1 MVHNYRYLLTLSA
14 KKPFTTIS
22 TTEASTPL
30 GFSGALGEWESYTR
44 GLGSRLM
51 ARMGWQGGGLGKGG
65 QGRVEPV
72 PATLYPQGKS
82 LDWCMERR

>member
-1 MVHNYRYLLTLSA
+1 MNAIRNTGTRSTLFGSLKPLYLVLC
-14 KKPFTTIS
+14 
-22 TTEASTPL
+22 
-30 GFSGALGEWESYTR
+30 SGALGEWESYTR

-51 ARMGWQGGGLGKGG
+51 ARMGWEGGGLGRAG
-65 QGRVEPV
+65 QGRLEPV